1 VVGRE
6 RLPDFA
12 QHGCEL
18 IALNARLD
26 NSPEGELRGGI
37 LDVISDWE
45 RKKIA
50 ERTARGRLAKARK
63 GLIVASRRTVSPT
76 PMTAKAMKW
85 TKSRWP
91 P

>member
-1 VVGRE
+1 
-6 RLPDFA
+6 
-12 QHGCEL
+12 
-18 IALNARLD
+18 
-26 NSPEGELRGGI
+26 
-37 LDVISDWE
+37 VISDWE

-63 GLIVASRRTVSPT
+63 GLIMASRRTVSPT